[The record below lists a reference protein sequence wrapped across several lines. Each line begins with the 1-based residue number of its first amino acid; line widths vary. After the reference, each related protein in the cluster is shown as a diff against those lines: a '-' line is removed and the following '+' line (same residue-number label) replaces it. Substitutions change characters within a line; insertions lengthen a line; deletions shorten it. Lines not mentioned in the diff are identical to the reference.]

1 MSDRDADDRY
11 KSSKISIASERTLD
25 NLSALGS
32 PEQSPKNQADMDRN
46 LGPDY
51 RPGGSRPP
59 HHPGAHENDSRE
71 CGQDY
76 DEGRSPGRSYHR
88 EGQQI
93 VHRVQVSPDGVD
105 NNTSE
110 FTFEF
115 KDGTASESSRRR
127 QDMPR
132 VLTGM
137 VIAHTEK

>member
-1 MSDRDADDRY
+1 MSDRYYDDQY

-25 NLSALGS
+25 NLSALAS
-32 PEQSPKNQADMDRN
+32 PEQSPKNQADMDRYERN

-59 HHPGAHENDSRE
+59 HHPGAHEYDSH
-71 CGQDY
+71 DY
-76 DEGRSPGRSYHR
+76 DEDRSPRRSHHR

-105 NNTSE
+105 RNTSE

-115 KDGTASESSRRR
+115 KDGTANESSRHR

-137 VIAHTEK
+137 VIAHTSQ